1 MRYRYRLAGVAAGV
15 VVGLLIAGNE
25 WVASVAVCLFSV
37 PLGAAIGYFVDSAQD
52 VLASGMRSSLGHAS
66 PTGEY
71 DESDFDPYGFRP
83 EDQERDGLGLYVED
97 MDTRRSLVDIR
108 IV

>member
-1 MRYRYRLAGVAAGV
+1 MRYRYCLAGVAAGA
-15 VVGLLIAGNE
+15 VVGLLIAGKE
-25 WVASVAVCLFSV
+25 LVASVAVCLFSV
-37 PLGAAIGYFVDSAQD
+37 PLGAAIGYFVDSAHGMF
-52 VLASGMRSSLGHAS
+52 ASGMRGSLGHAP
-66 PTGEY
+66 PTGQY

-97 MDTRRSLVDIR
+97 MDTRRSVVDIR